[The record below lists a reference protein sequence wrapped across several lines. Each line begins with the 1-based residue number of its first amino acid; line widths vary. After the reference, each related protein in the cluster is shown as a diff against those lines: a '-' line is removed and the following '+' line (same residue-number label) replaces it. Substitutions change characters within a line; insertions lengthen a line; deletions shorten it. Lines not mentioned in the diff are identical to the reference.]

1 MIEIPEVLREVWN
14 FLVMHKIEVM
24 LSILIAILFGV
35 FSNYIWDWLK
45 RKRDERRRTVEFFGC
60 KKTKK
65 LMPEDFG
72 IAEYRDYYYER
83 EADRKIREALNEGKS
98 ILIIGR
104 PKAGKTRAA
113 YEAVKRLEG
122 FKVVKFWEKLLE
134 TDKIPKSVK
143 KGKNVLV
150 FDDLNKFVDKLN
162 LYEVIKQ
169 FKDMSKRFVV
179 VATCRSGKEF
189 EEAEKKFSDVLR
201 GFERVELGDVSEEEA
216 REVANETGI
225 EFKSF
230 DGTIGSL
237 FLGLNAM
244 RIRFEEEPE
253 ECRILFRVLKL
264 LHDAKIFSPRKS
276 LVEEIYRRK
285 LERDGISANMS
296 IESALKQLER
306 DSFIFV
312 LKLKEFQAIRERHES
327 YLDFT
332 GYSASVDDFH
342 WLKEI
347 LAELKDAEGLF
358 YLGNAFCDRELFE
371 SGIECYDVSLKLK
384 ECAEAYINRGIAY
397 AKLNKHEQAIEDFSK
412 AIALNPNLAE
422 AYSNRGLTYA
432 ELNKHERAIED
443 YDRAIALNTNFAEA
457 YNNRGNAYAE
467 LNKYERAIEDY
478 DRAIEL
484 KPALAGA
491 YNNRGFAYAKLNKHE
506 RAIEDYDRAIKLNPD
521 FAEAYYNRGV
531 AYAELNKHE
540 QAIKDYGKAIE
551 LNPNDAEAYINRG
564 LAYAKLNKHE
574 QALEDFSKAIDLNP
588 NFAEAYSNR
597 GLAYAELN
605 KYERAIEDYGK
616 AIALNPD
623 YAATYYNRG
632 LAYAELN
639 EHERAIKDY
648 GKAIELNPNYAE
660 AYINRGVAYAE
671 LNKYER
677 AIEDFSKAIKLDPNY
692 AEAYNNRGLVYAKL
706 NKYERAIKDYGKA
719 INLNPNYAEA
729 YYNRGATYAELNKYE
744 QAIEDYGKAIALNPD
759 DAKAYNNR
767 GVAYA
772 ELNKHEQALE
782 DFSKAIAL
790 NPALAEA
797 YGNRGIAYS
806 EIHRY
811 EESARNLKKAG
822 ILFLHSG
829 REEDAVK
836 TFSFCF
842 KLRDKIENDDIVYC
856 GLALFLITL
865 NPDVIIALRKMQAQD
880 ETLRELLELTM
891 RKLRKEDISE
901 EMAVL
906 VGIEKREG
914 MMPLLELL
922 KRA

>member
-1 MIEIPEVLREVWN
+1 MIEIPEVVREVWN

-45 RKRDERRRTVEFFGC
+45 TKWDEKRRTAEFFEC
-60 KKTKK
+60 KKAKE
-65 LMPEDFG
+65 LMPKEFG

-83 EADRKIREALNEGKS
+83 EADRKIRKALNQGKS

-150 FDDLNKFVDKLN
+150 FDDLNKFVDKVD

-264 LHDAKIFSPRKS
+264 LHDAKIFLPRKS

-285 LERDGISANMS
+285 LKRDGISASLS
-296 IESALKQLER
+296 IESALERLER

-312 LKLKEFQAIRERHES
+312 LKLKELQAIRERHES

-342 WLKEI
+342 WLKGI

-358 YLGNAFCDRELFE
+358 YLGNAFCDRELFK

-384 ECAEAYINRGIAY
+384 ECAEAYSNRGIAY
-397 AKLNKHEQAIEDFSK
+397 AKLNKYEQAIEDFSK
-412 AIALNPNLAE
+412 AIE
-422 AYSNRGLTYA
+422 
-432 ELNKHERAIED
+432 
-443 YDRAIALNTNFAEA
+443 
-457 YNNRGNAYAE
+457 
-467 LNKYERAIEDY
+467 
-478 DRAIEL
+478 
-484 KPALAGA
+484 
-491 YNNRGFAYAKLNKHE
+491 
-506 RAIEDYDRAIKLNPD
+506 LNPD
-521 FAEAYYNRGV
+521 DAEAYY
-531 AYAELNKHE
+531 
-540 QAIKDYGKAIE
+540 
-551 LNPNDAEAYINRG
+551 NRG
-564 LAYAKLNKHE
+564 LAYAKLNEHE
-574 QALEDFSKAIDLNP
+574 QAIEDYGKAIKLNP
-588 NFAEAYSNR
+588 NYAEAYNNR
-597 GLAYAELN
+597 GVAYAKLNEHEQAIKDYDETIKLNPNDAAAYNNRGAAYAELN

-616 AIALNPD
+616 AI
-623 YAATYYNRG
+623 
-632 LAYAELN
+632 
-639 EHERAIKDY
+639 
-648 GKAIELNPNYAE
+648 ELNPNY
-660 AYINRGVAYAE
+660 
-671 LNKYER
+671 
-677 AIEDFSKAIKLDPNY
+677 
-692 AEAYNNRGLVYAKL
+692 
-706 NKYERAIKDYGKA
+706 
-719 INLNPNYAEA
+719 
-729 YYNRGATYAELNKYE
+729 
-744 QAIEDYGKAIALNPD
+744 
-759 DAKAYNNR
+759 
-767 GVAYA
+767 
-772 ELNKHEQALE
+772 
-782 DFSKAIAL
+782 
-790 NPALAEA
+790 AEA

-811 EESARNLKKAG
+811 EESARDLKKAG

-829 REEDAVK
+829 REEYAVE

-842 KLRDKIENDDIVYC
+842 KLRNKIENDDIVYC
-856 GLALFLITL
+856 GLALLLLTSDA
-865 NPDVIIALRKMQAQD
+865 DVMNELKGMRIQD
-880 ETLRELLELTM
+880 ENLKRILELAM
-891 RKLRKEDISE
+891 RKSRKEDISE

-906 VGIEKREG
+906 VGNEKREG

-922 KRA
+922 TRA